1 MKAAAEIEARVKEPR
16 MMFGHILGGAF
27 EMVYFLPFVFTVVQC
42 FLYHLCTGTP
52 CWIQDDKKEEIARPK
67 PSSKYDKGEEKQK
80 KATEK
85 LEKEPEA
92 KKETKA
98 SKDLKEA
105 TLNEPKSGT
114 DSHFSAA

>member
-16 MMFGHILGGAF
+16 MMSGNILGRAF
-27 EMVYFLPFVFTVVQC
+27 EMVYFLPFVFKVVQC
-42 FLYHLCTGTP
+42 FLCHFCTGTA

-80 KATEK
+80 KAAEK

-105 TLNEPKSGT
+105 NEPKSGT